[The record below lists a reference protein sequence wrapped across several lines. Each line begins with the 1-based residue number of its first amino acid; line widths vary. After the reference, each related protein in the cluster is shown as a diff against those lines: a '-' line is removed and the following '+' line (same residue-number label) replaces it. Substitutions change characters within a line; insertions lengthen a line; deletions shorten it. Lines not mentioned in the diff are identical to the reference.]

1 MKKLKLTE
9 SSQFKCIV
17 RVNYCV
23 LNLVEPGKVIL
34 NIIVM
39 PGKVILNIIVMLGK
53 VILNIIV
60 MPGKVILNIIV
71 MPGNHHVIF
80 LI

>member
-1 MKKLKLTE
+1 MKLTE

-17 RVNYCV
+17 RVNCYV
-23 LNLVEPGKVIL
+23 LNLVVPGKVIL
-34 NIIVM
+34 NIIVI
-39 PGKVILNIIVMLGK
+39 PGK

-80 LI
+80 LN

>member
-1 MKKLKLTE
+1 
-9 SSQFKCIV
+9 
-17 RVNYCV
+17 
-23 LNLVEPGKVIL
+23 
-34 NIIVM
+34 M
-39 PGKVILNIIVMLGK
+39 PGE

-80 LI
+80 LN